1 LLTAGYVFDLKKDF
15 KLKPSILLKYLKNA
29 PLEADFI
36 LSLVYRDMIW
46 FGASYRTGDATVLLV
61 EYQPNKHFRIGY
73 AYDISFSQLRKYSNG
88 SHEIMI
94 GVDFGKDLVKVKTP
108 RYF

>member
-1 LLTAGYVFDLKKDF
+1 LLA
-15 KLKPSILLKYLKNA
+15 
-29 PLEADFI
+29 
-36 LSLVYRDMIW
+36 
-46 FGASYRTGDATVLLV
+46 